1 MIGCFNRSV
10 LLTYGGIVWSVL
22 GICDLLGGTTDR
34 AVEIAMVCLILA
46 GICDMFDGVVA
57 RRCKRNETQKQ
68 FGAEIDSLAD
78 AISFLAF
85 PAVLL
90 YTVCRERPW
99 VVFPVAIFYILCGVD
114 RLAWFNMAPPAAD
127 GSFRG
132 LPVTYAALVIPC
144 LYVLCGGSCLGILF
158 PAAYCLL
165 GLFFVLDVRVPKP
178 RGVAYLLFAVL
189 AAVLIL
195 LLLM

>member
-10 LLTYGGIVWSVL
+10 LLTYGGISLSVF
-22 GICDLLGGTTDR
+22 GIYNLLNGTSDR
-34 AVEIAMVCLILA
+34 SVEVAMVCLILA
-46 GICDMFDGVVA
+46 GICDLFDGVVA

-78 AISFLAF
+78 VISFLAF

-90 YTVCRERPW
+90 YAICRERPW
-99 VVFPVAIFYILCGVD
+99 VVFPVAVFYVLCGVD
-114 RLAWFNMAPPAAD
+114 RLAWFNLTPPAAD
-127 GSFRG
+127 SSFRG
-132 LPVTYAALVIPC
+132 LPVTYAALVLPC
-144 LYVLCGGSCLGILF
+144 LYVLGPLPHLLF

-165 GLFFVLDVRVPKP
+165 GFFFVLDVRVPKP
-178 RGVAYLLFAVL
+178 RGVFYPLFAIL

>member
-10 LLTYGGIVWSVL
+10 LLTYGGIICSL
-22 GICDLLGGTTDR
+22 FGIWNLLDGTADR
-34 AVEIAMVCLILA
+34 GVETAMVCLILA
-46 GICDMFDGVVA
+46 GICDLFDGAVA

-78 AISFLAF
+78 VISFLAF

-99 VVFPVAIFYILCGVD
+99 VVFPVAVFYILCGVD
-114 RLAWFNMAPPAAD
+114 RLAWFNMTPPAAD
-127 GSFRG
+127 SSFRG

-144 LYVLCGGSCLGILF
+144 LYVLGFRLDILF

-165 GLFFVLDVRVPKP
+165 GVFFVLDLRVPKP

-189 AAVLIL
+189 AAVIIL